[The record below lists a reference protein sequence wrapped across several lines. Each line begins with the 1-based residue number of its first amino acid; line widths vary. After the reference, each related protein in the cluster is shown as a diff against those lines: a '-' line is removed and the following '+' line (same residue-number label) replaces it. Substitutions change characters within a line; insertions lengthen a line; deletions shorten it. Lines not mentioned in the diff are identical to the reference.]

1 MAHATAHSMD
11 ILHDDPTSGL
21 SYRVRPAAGQRAAR
35 LFLLHGV
42 GGNET
47 NLMSLAQ
54 VLDQRIELVFVRGP
68 LMLGAEQHAWF
79 HVRFGAQG
87 PVINAAQADESR
99 LRLRTLVRSMA
110 SADADAPL
118 PAVMAGFSQGGI
130 LSASV
135 ALSAP
140 EDVSRFAVLSGRIL
154 PELDPHLAPPA
165 RLAQVSAFIAH
176 GRYDDK
182 LPVTFAEHA
191 DGWLTRLG
199 VPHET
204 HLYPVGHALSADIV
218 RDFSRWIGQ
227 QINLD

>member
-1 MAHATAHSMD
+1 MD
-11 ILHDDPTSGL
+11 ILHNDLPSGL
-21 SYRVRPAAGQRAAR
+21 SFRLRPATGQAAAR

-47 NLMSLAQ
+47 NLMPLAQ
-54 VLDQRIELVFVRGP
+54 ALDPRLELVFVRGP
-68 LMLGAEQHAWF
+68 LTLGPAQHAWF

-87 PVINAAQADESR
+87 PVINAEQADESR
-99 LRLRTLVRSMA
+99 ARLRDLVRSLA
-110 SADADAPL
+110 CADAPMAL

-140 EDVSRFAVLSGRIL
+140 EDVSRFAILSGRIL
-154 PELDPHLAPPA
+154 PEIEPHLASPD

-176 GRYDDK
+176 GQHDDK
-182 LPVTFAEHA
+182 LPVSFASHG
-191 DGWLTRLG
+191 DNWLTRLG
-199 VPHET
+199 VVHDMR
-204 HLYPVGHALSADIV
+204 LYPVGHTLSADIAS
-218 RDFSRWIGQ
+218 DFSRWIQQ